1 MGITNLVFFLTSFF
15 LWNLFFHFSIS
26 DFEDC
31 IGDEVGGVRFIK
43 LFGEVQEPKQTTLE
57 LLQAIKSHDE
67 V

>member
-43 LFGEVQEPKQTTLE
+43 LFGEVQEPK
-57 LLQAIKSHDE
+57 
-67 V
+67 